1 MNISGIVVHSRP
13 ENTEALRGQI
23 AALAG
28 VEIHATQADGRM
40 VITVED
46 TPDAV
51 PADTIMKVQ
60 LLPGVLAAT
69 IIYNYCDE
77 QG

>member
-1 MNISGIVVHSRP
+1 MNISGIVVHALP
-13 ENTEALRGQI
+13 ENTEALRTQM

-28 VEIHATQADGRM
+28 VEVHAAQDDGRI

-51 PADTIMKVQ
+51 PSDTIMRVQ
-60 LLPGVLAAT
+60 LLPGVLSAAM
-69 IIYNYCDE
+69 IYNYCDE
-77 QG
+77 

>member
-1 MNISGIVVHSRP
+1 MNISGIVVHALP
-13 ENTEALRGQI
+13 ENTEALRTQM

-28 VEIHATQADGRM
+28 VEVHSAQDDGRI

-51 PADTIMKVQ
+51 PSDTIMQVQ
-60 LLPGVLAAT
+60 LLPGVLSAAM
-69 IIYNYCDE
+69 IYNYCDE
-77 QG
+77 

>member
-1 MNISGIVVHSRP
+1 MNISSIVVHARP
-13 ENTEALRGQI
+13 ENMEALRGQM

-28 VEIHATQADGRM
+28 VEIHAAQDDGRM

-46 TPDAV
+46 CPEAA

-60 LLPGVLAAT
+60 LLPGVLGAAM
-69 IIYNYCDE
+69 IYNYCDE
-77 QG
+77 

>member
-1 MNISGIVVHSRP
+1 MNISSIVVHSRP
-13 ENTEALRGQI
+13 ERMEALRGQI

-28 VEIHATQADGRM
+28 VAVHAAQEDGRM

-46 TPDAV
+46 TPDAA

-69 IIYNYCDE
+69 MIYNYCDE

>member
-1 MNISGIVVHSRP
+1 MNISGIVVQAHP
-13 ENTEALRGQI
+13 ENLAALQAQI

-28 VEIHATQADGRM
+28 AEVHAAQPDGRM

-51 PADTIMKVQ
+51 PSETIMKVQ
-60 LLPGVLAAT
+60 LLPGVLGTAM
-69 IIYNYCDE
+69 IYNYCDE
-77 QG
+77 